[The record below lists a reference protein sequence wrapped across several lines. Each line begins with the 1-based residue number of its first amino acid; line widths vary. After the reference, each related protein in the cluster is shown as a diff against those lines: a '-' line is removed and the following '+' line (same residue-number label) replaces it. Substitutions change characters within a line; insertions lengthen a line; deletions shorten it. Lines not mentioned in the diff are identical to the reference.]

1 MKEIV
6 EKIVKLRKHAAIEP
20 SLKPVTTRH
29 GWEGKKRQAQA
40 LLPDVEIKYKQQIS
54 GRIMG
59 VLAVGKNAEEFAEV
73 TSKEYNLYTVNI
85 DNLFERFTK
94 IVERTL
100 KLGSVF
106 TSEQVLYVNMEL
118 ENIAREMSLTEIPR
132 ALMDRKLAK
141 AVNTRE
147 EIKSTIKRLIRNT
160 FGKDLEIS
168 YLLYEIGEA
177 ALKDLTTSK
186 LVPTVIYGID
196 DELLDSLLGNANLF
210 RKGSFLVDT
219 ENKEKKRKDVFYTI
233 GKINKKSVG
242 QALEKIKE
250 QLK

>member
-1 MKEIV
+1 
-6 EKIVKLRKHAAIEP
+6 
-20 SLKPVTTRH
+20 
-29 GWEGKKRQAQA
+29 
-40 LLPDVEIKYKQQIS
+40 
-54 GRIMG
+54 
-59 VLAVGKNAEEFAEV
+59 
-73 TSKEYNLYTVNI
+73 
-85 DNLFERFTK
+85 
-94 IVERTL
+94 
-100 KLGSVF
+100 
-106 TSEQVLYVNMEL
+106 MEL

-219 ENKEKKRKDVFYTI
+219 ENKETKREDLFYTI